1 MNINFSSISEII
13 FELELSW
20 QKNYQLYIAIALSDF
35 RYSIYTNTLK
45 IIKDSF
51 FAKAPLNDI
60 TYIND
65 IAKRHQALFTNGS
78 QHSKRI
84 RIFRLYRSFV
94 WDVSKNLTR
103 HSWSQNF
110 RKSRPNKTS
119 EIK

>member
-65 IAKRHQALFTNGS
+65 IAKRHQVLMVLSTPKEYVFSDCTDHLFGMYP
-78 QHSKRI
+78 KI
-84 RIFRLYRSFV
+84 
-94 WDVSKNLTR
+94 
-103 HSWSQNF
+103 
-110 RKSRPNKTS
+110 
-119 EIK
+119 